1 MGRRS
6 LEAGRALADIGTWL
20 PLLVGQMRKL
30 GVDSVPIALFIA
42 VFTGIVLSLLSS
54 YIFTGTVPLYFVGAL
69 VGKTIMM
76 ELGPVLTG
84 MALAGRVGASIAAEL
99 GTMKVT
105 EQVDALETLAYDRYA
120 YLVVP
125 RVLAATLMF
134 PVVTAFA
141 VAVGVASGWI
151 TAINLLD
158 LSSTEFLK
166 GLKQFY
172 QFKDVWFGLVKS
184 ASFGGAVA
192 LMGCLRGL
200 SAPGWGRRRGPGNDP
215 RRGSR
220 LRGDPGAGCLLGSRP
235 AVILLDN
242 LTKSF
247 GPRTILNGVSLEVP
261 DGQNTVIIGA
271 SGAGKSITL
280 KLIVG
285 LIEPDGGR
293 VLVDDEVVQDLD
305 RDGLAAL
312 RGRIGY
318 VFQFAALF
326 DSLTVAENI
335 RLGLVKRG
343 FEESTIRE
351 RIEESL
357 AVVDLSGTEDK
368 LPAELSGGMRKRVG
382 IARAIALKPR
392 YILYDE
398 PTTGLDPITAT
409 VMDRLIIRTRD
420 LGVTGLVV
428 THDMRSAF
436 SVGDRVA
443 MLYQGAIRQVGTV
456 DEIQASD
463 DPVVRQFIEG
473 RPGPELVEPVARRS
487 VG

>member
-1 MGRRS
+1 
-6 LEAGRALADIGTWL
+6 
-20 PLLVGQMRKL
+20 
-30 GVDSVPIALFIA
+30 
-42 VFTGIVLSLLSS
+42 
-54 YIFTGTVPLYFVGAL
+54 
-69 VGKTIMM
+69 
-76 ELGPVLTG
+76 
-84 MALAGRVGASIAAEL
+84 
-99 GTMKVT
+99 
-105 EQVDALETLAYDRYA
+105 
-120 YLVVP
+120 
-125 RVLAATLMF
+125 
-134 PVVTAFA
+134 
-141 VAVGVASGWI
+141 
-151 TAINLLD
+151 
-158 LSSTEFLK
+158 
-166 GLKQFY
+166 
-172 QFKDVWFGLVKS
+172 
-184 ASFGGAVA
+184 
-192 LMGCLRGL
+192 
-200 SAPGWGRRRGPGNDP
+200 
-215 RRGSR
+215 
-220 LRGDPGAGCLLGSRP
+220 
-235 AVILLDN
+235 VIILDN

-247 GPRTILNGVSLEVP
+247 GSRTILNGVSLEVP
-261 DGQNTVIIGA
+261 DGQNTVIIGS

-285 LIEPDGGR
+285 LIEPDAGR

-305 RDGLAAL
+305 RNELAAL

-343 FEESTIRE
+343 YDPAVIRD

-398 PTTGLDPITAT
+398 PTTGLDPITAS

-456 DEIQASD
+456 DQMQASD

-473 RPGPELVEPVARRS
+473 RPGPELVEPVVRRS